1 MLSLSAISSSPI
13 RSAVSRMASWEAKR
27 GGWGQGGSEEE
38 DEEEGWKQSSKSQ
51 GESVFLWVYFVLN
64 THSEMF
70 LALEKRKGVFV
81 SPFAKKEPGPC

>member
-51 GESVFLWVYFVLN
+51 GESVFL
-64 THSEMF
+64 
-70 LALEKRKGVFV
+70 
-81 SPFAKKEPGPC
+81 